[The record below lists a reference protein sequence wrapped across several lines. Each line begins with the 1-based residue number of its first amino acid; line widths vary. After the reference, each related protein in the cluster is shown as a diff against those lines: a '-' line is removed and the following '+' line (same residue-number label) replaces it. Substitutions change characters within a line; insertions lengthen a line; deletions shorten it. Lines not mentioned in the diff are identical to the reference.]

1 MSYSEISAENVPKGL
16 PMAKAK
22 YTIFDPSI
30 PQATKVKK
38 IIPSKPQTSST
49 CVKRTTKRHRERPS
63 PPYESND
70 CPGESKKG
78 NDGHMYESRKYMYD
92 SGRNGYR
99 WYKKKPEKKTTAT
112 SRGNDRGKGKSNTT
126 PSNGKRDGKK
136 STTSI
141 VVSHNQLVRIMKGEH
156 PTHTIATAASDY
168 LRGLLQAVGN
178 ALVGMGVSDHASVRR
193 MLDRVSVSRMH
204 GFGYNADVH
213 SRLCEQRYAK
223 HVGGPK
229 ETRQPMR
236 KRVGSMTG
244 AAMAGL
250 VFDTGTTVAINAL
263 LESLAA
269 RILGNAGNLA
279 RDIGN
284 TSRINM
290 YFVKLAVAG
299 AGTMRFQRTYI
310 DGDILKFLSFLKLN
324 PDASLCMPLPSY
336 SKTRKAPPYDATFCH
351 RAGEVTKTGLDGN
364 TYKTVRQE
372 ENHYTWK
379 KVN

>member
-1 MSYSEISAENVPKGL
+1 
-16 PMAKAK
+16 MATAK
-22 YTIFDPSI
+22 NTIFDPNQSL
-30 PQATKVKK
+30 ATNVKW
-38 IIPSKPQTSST
+38 IIPSKPHTSS
-49 CVKRTTKRHRERPS
+49 CAKRSTKRHRERPS
-63 PPYESND
+63 PPYEAND

-78 NDGHMYESRKYMYD
+78 NDGLMYQSRPYMYD

-99 WYKKKPEKKTTAT
+99 WYKKNKPEKKTT
-112 SRGNDRGKGKSNTT
+112 SNRKSKSKGKGTSTGKAAA
-126 PSNGKRDGKK
+126 NGNKEHDGKKK

-141 VVSHNQLVRIMKGEH
+141 VVSHKQLVRIMKDTH
-156 PTHTIATAASDY
+156 PTHTIITAASDY

-213 SRLCEQRYAK
+213 SKLCEERYVK
-223 HVGGPK
+223 HVAGPK
-229 ETRQPMR
+229 QTKQPM
-236 KRVGSMTG
+236 KTRVGSMTG

-269 RILGNAGNLA
+269 LILRNAGNLA

-299 AGTMRFQRTYI
+299 AGTVKFQRTYI
-310 DGDILKFLSFLKLN
+310 DGDISKFLSFLKLN

-336 SKTRKAPPYDATFCH
+336 SKTRKAPPYDAAFCH
-351 RAGEVTKTGLDGN
+351 RAGEVNKTGLDGN
-364 TYKTVRQE
+364 TYQTVRQE
-372 ENHYTWK
+372 DNYYTWK
-379 KVN
+379 KVK